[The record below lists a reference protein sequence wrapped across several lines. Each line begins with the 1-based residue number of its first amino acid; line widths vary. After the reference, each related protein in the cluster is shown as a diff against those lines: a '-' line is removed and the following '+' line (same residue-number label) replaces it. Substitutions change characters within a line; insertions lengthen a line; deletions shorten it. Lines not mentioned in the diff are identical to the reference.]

1 MGLFNNVGRYSDV
14 HEYIKNFNQQTQSG
28 LKLDVNNN
36 YDIEG
41 KRLANVGQGVN
52 DDDAVVMQQ
61 IASLD
66 TSFETKLTQLKADSL
81 QIDGSSHMTGDLDLR
96 GNKLINPGEIEMN
109 RKLITNLNTDENND
123 LSAVNM
129 ITLKKFHPDVPAH
142 THEVTK
148 DIDLKELFNVIQSK
162 QRSLNELK
170 THYDSLVSF
179 EEVNENFLSR
189 QEEFPMQTQ
198 LNMNHNSITNL
209 KDPEFGG
216 EAATKKYV
224 DDIETKLLS
233 DVALELI
240 KKIDIGEIDM
250 KGERIIN
257 LGNPL
262 YSSDAINTSYLH
274 SFMSAY
280 LNTDGGT
287 MEGQID
293 MNNNKIINLPEPT
306 SAKDAATKDFVEKSH
321 VSQSGLPKNVF
332 LYQMTDVNE
341 SSSES
346 NITVTGIKDFPNTP
360 HTLFKKAY
368 HFTIGKNAQNEY
380 NARIGFNFNPVPT
393 GAYTYVVEY
402 FPPFMID
409 VSVDC
414 RSTPLNVNKQIFKK
428 FPTYVKNIVQIHKWQ
443 MATPDYLMIDLKS
456 KGGEAT
462 PTRGDGR
469 LIVYGITG
477 THNDV
482 SSSVLDTPYVVE
494 NGKMAMET
502 DLDLNGKR
510 LLNYNPPKSKAVIFG
525 NYDSTRNPH
534 LFQKGLFQIND
545 AKHNVFGF
553 DFTIKK
559 ITLTIISQTIGS
571 NPANARLRLY
581 IYGGKELN
589 ASGVYSGSTVS
600 YSLDFAVGANDSLGV
615 DLAKGSGIIKANA
628 AILIEI

>member
-28 LKLDVNNN
+28 LKLDSNNN

-41 KRLANVGQGVN
+41 KRLANVGQGVEA
-52 DDDAVVMQQ
+52 DDVVVMHQME
-61 IASLD
+61 SFD
-66 TSFETKLTQLKADSL
+66 TDLETKLAQLKADSL

-109 RKLITNLNTDENND
+109 RKQITNLDTDEDND

-129 ITLKKFHPDVPAH
+129 ITLKKFHPDVPEP

-148 DIDLKELFNVIQSK
+148 DIDLKELFNVVKSK

-170 THYDSLVSF
+170 THYDSLVSY

-189 QEEFPMQTQ
+189 REEFPMETQ

-209 KDPEFGG
+209 KDPQFGG
-216 EAATKKYV
+216 EAATKDYADKKLALTGGRMTGSINMGNNEITNLAAPTGGSNASTKKYV
-224 DDIETKLLS
+224 DDLDTTLRGQITQEVFAIQGFL
-233 DVALELI
+233 D
-240 KKIDIGEIDM
+240 KKIDIGEIDQ
-250 KGERIIN
+250 KNEKIIN
-257 LGNPL
+257 LG
-262 YSSDAINTSYLH
+262 
-274 SFMSAY
+274 
-280 LNTDGGT
+280 
-287 MEGQID
+287 
-293 MNNNKIINLPEPT
+293 EPT

-321 VSQSGLPKNVF
+321 VSQSGLQQNVF
-332 LYQMTDVNE
+332 LYQMLDDLE

-346 NITVTGIKDFPNTP
+346 NITVTGIKDFANTP

-380 NARIGFNFNPVPT
+380 NARIGFNFYRVPT

-402 FPPFMID
+402 FPPFLIN

-443 MATPDYLMIDLKS
+443 MATPCYLMIDLKS
-456 KGGEAT
+456 KGGAAT

-469 LIVYGITG
+469 LIVYGIKG

-482 SSSVLDTPYVVE
+482 SSSVLDAAYVVE
-494 NGKMAMET
+494 NGKMVMET

-510 LLNYNPPKSKAVIFG
+510 LLNHKSKAVIFG
-525 NYDSTRNPH
+525 QYD
-534 LFQKGLFQIND
+534 KGKTKININNETD
-545 AKHNVFGF
+545 YHVFGF
-553 DFTIKK
+553 DFTVKK
-559 ITLTIISQTIGS
+559 ITIHFTVRDGPIVPVNTSVMIKASSKTQS
-571 NPANARLRLY
+571 
-581 IYGGKELN
+581 
-589 ASGVYSGSTVS
+589 ASGVDIGNNAIS
-600 YSLDFAVGANDSLGV
+600 YSFDFAVAANEEFELSLRNRG
-615 DLAKGSGIIKANA
+615 GIARANA
-628 AILIEI
+628 TILIEME

>member
-28 LKLDVNNN
+28 LKLDSNNN

-41 KRLANVGQGVN
+41 KRLANVGQGVD

-66 TSFETKLTQLKADSL
+66 TGFETKLAQLKADSL

-109 RKLITNLNTDENND
+109 RKQITNLDTDEDND

-170 THYDSLVSF
+170 AHYDSLVSF

-189 QEEFPMQTQ
+189 REEFPMETQ

-209 KDPEFGG
+209 KDPQFGG
-216 EAATKKYV
+216 EAATKSYADKKLDLAGGTMTGSINMENNEITNLPTPTGNSNPATKKYV
-224 DDIETKLLS
+224 DDIETHLLS

-240 KKIDIGEIDM
+240 KKIDIGEIDQ
-250 KGERIIN
+250 KNEKIIN
-257 LGNPL
+257 LG
-262 YSSDAINTSYLH
+262 
-274 SFMSAY
+274 
-280 LNTDGGT
+280 
-287 MEGQID
+287 
-293 MNNNKIINLPEPT
+293 EPT

-321 VSQSGLPKNVF
+321 VSQSGLQQNVF

-456 KGGEAT
+456 KGGPAT

-469 LIVYGITG
+469 LIVYGIKG

-494 NGKMAMET
+494 NGKMVMET
-502 DLDLNGKR
+502 DLDLNGKS
-510 LLNYNPPKSKAVIFG
+510 LLNYNPKSKTVIFG
-525 NYDSTRNPH
+525 NYDSNRRATIFPP
-534 LFQKGLFQIND
+534 KGPFELND
-545 AKHNVFGF
+545 AQSTIFGF

-559 ITLTIISQTIGS
+559 ITLTIISRTMGS
-571 NPANARLRLY
+571 NPANARLQLRTS
-581 IYGGKELN
+581 GKELN

-600 YSLDFAVGANDSLGV
+600 YSLDFAVGANELLKV
-615 DLAKGSGIIKANA
+615 DLAGSGIIKANA
-628 AILIEI
+628 TILIEI

>member
-28 LKLDVNNN
+28 LKLDSNNN

-66 TSFETKLTQLKADSL
+66 TGFETKLAQLKADSL

-109 RKLITNLNTDENND
+109 RKLITNLNTDEDND

-494 NGKMAMET
+494 NGKMVMET

-510 LLNYNPPKSKAVIFG
+510 LLNYNPPKSKTVIFG
-525 NYDSTRNPH
+525 NYDSNRRATIIPP
-534 LFQKGLFQIND
+534 KGPFELND
-545 AKHNVFGF
+545 ANHNIFGF

-559 ITLTIISQTIGS
+559 ITLTIISQTMGS

-600 YSLDFAVGANDSLGV
+600 YSLDFAVGANELLKV
-615 DLAKGSGIIKANA
+615 DLKGSGIIKANA
-628 AILIEI
+628 TILIEI

>member
-1 MGLFNNVGRYSDV
+1 MKGFKMSYSNGMLSESTSFARGKDGKDGLPGVGF
-14 HEYIKNFNQQTQSG
+14 KLTPSG
-28 LKLDVNNN
+28 DFDLQR
-36 YDIEG
+36 
-41 KRLANVGQGVN
+41 KRLTNVAEGTG
-52 DDDAVVMQQ
+52 DSDAVTKHQV
-61 IASLD
+61 D
-66 TSFETKLTQLKADSL
+66 TLKIQLKADSL

-109 RKLITNLNTDENND
+109 RKLITNLNTDEDND

-170 THYDSLVSF
+170 AHYDSLVSF

-189 QEEFPMQTQ
+189 REEFPMETQ

-216 EAATKKYV
+216 EAATKSYADGKLALTGGRMTGSINMENNEITNLPTPTGNSNPATKKYV

-240 KKIDIGEIDM
+240 KKIDIGEIDQ
-250 KGERIIN
+250 KNEKIIN
-257 LGNPL
+257 LG
-262 YSSDAINTSYLH
+262 
-274 SFMSAY
+274 
-280 LNTDGGT
+280 
-287 MEGQID
+287 
-293 MNNNKIINLPEPT
+293 EPT

-321 VSQSGLPKNVF
+321 VSQSGLQQNVF
-332 LYQMTDVNE
+332 LYQMTDDLE

-380 NARIGFNFNPVPT
+380 NARIGFNFYRVPT

-402 FPPFMID
+402 FPPFLID

-443 MATPDYLMIDLKS
+443 MATPCYLMIDLKS
-456 KGGEAT
+456 KGGAAT

-469 LIVYGITG
+469 LIVYGIKG

-482 SSSVLDTPYVVE
+482 SSSVLDAAYVVE
-494 NGKMAMET
+494 NGKMVMET

-510 LLNYNPPKSKAVIFG
+510 LLNYNLKSKTVIFG
-525 NYDSTRNPH
+525 QYGKESETIR
-534 LFQKGLFQIND
+534 INNETD
-545 AKHNVFGF
+545 YHVFGF
-553 DFTIKK
+553 DFTVKK
-559 ITLTIISQTIGS
+559 ITIHFTVRDGPIVPVNTSVMIKASSKTQS
-571 NPANARLRLY
+571 
-581 IYGGKELN
+581 
-589 ASGVYSGSTVS
+589 ASGVDIGNNAIS
-600 YSLDFAVGANDSLGV
+600 YSFDFAVAANEEFELSLRNRG
-615 DLAKGSGIIKANA
+615 GIARANA
-628 AILIEI
+628 TILIEME

>member
-41 KRLANVGQGVN
+41 KRLANVGQGVD

-66 TSFETKLTQLKADSL
+66 TGFETKLTQLKADSL

-109 RKLITNLNTDENND
+109 RKLITNLGTDEDND

-189 QEEFPMQTQ
+189 REEFPMETQ
-198 LNMNHNSITNL
+198 LDMNHNSITNL
-209 KDPEFGG
+209 KDPQFGG
-216 EAATKKYV
+216 EAATKSYADGKLALTGGRMTGSINMGNNEITNLPTPTGNSNPATKKYV
-224 DDIETKLLS
+224 DDIETNLLS

-240 KKIDIGEIDM
+240 KKIDIGEIDQ
-250 KGERIIN
+250 KNEKIIN
-257 LGNPL
+257 LG
-262 YSSDAINTSYLH
+262 
-274 SFMSAY
+274 
-280 LNTDGGT
+280 
-287 MEGQID
+287 
-293 MNNNKIINLPEPT
+293 EPT

-321 VSQSGLPKNVF
+321 VSQSGLQQNVF
-332 LYQMTDVNE
+332 LYQMSDVNE

-346 NITVTGIKDFPNTP
+346 NITVTGIKDFENTP

-380 NARIGFNFNPVPT
+380 NARIGFNFNPVFT

-443 MATPDYLMIDLKS
+443 MVTPDYLMIDLKS
-456 KGGEAT
+456 KGGAAT

-494 NGKMAMET
+494 NGKMVMET
-502 DLDLNGKR
+502 DLDMNGKR
-510 LLNYNPPKSKAVIFG
+510 LLNYNPKSKAVIFG
-525 NYDSTRNPH
+525 NYDRGRTGSTLRAF
-534 LFQKGLFQIND
+534 LIND
-545 AKHNVFGF
+545 SNYIKFGF
-553 DFTIKK
+553 DLTIKK
-559 ITLTIISQTIGS
+559 ITLHITHY
-571 NPANARLRLY
+571 NAVVNAANTRLRLSSSE
-581 IYGGKELN
+581 KEQT
-589 ASGVYSGSTVS
+589 ASGVLTS
-600 YSLDFAVGANDSLGV
+600 YKTISFSFDFAVDDHSGLSV
-615 DLAKGSGIIKANA
+615 DFQSPSGIMQANA
-628 AILIEI
+628 TILIEI